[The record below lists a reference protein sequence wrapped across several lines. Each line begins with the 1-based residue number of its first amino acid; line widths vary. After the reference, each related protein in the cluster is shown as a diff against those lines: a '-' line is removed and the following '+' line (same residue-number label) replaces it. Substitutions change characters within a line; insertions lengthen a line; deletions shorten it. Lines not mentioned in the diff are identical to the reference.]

1 MKSTGTIVVLFDDCL
16 SRFGPLA
23 DLRATFEQRLGVL
36 TSVERT
42 MLVLGRVDAL
52 FPPDYLA
59 AVVTERLLS
68 NKTFVGRLP
77 PHAQEVLLI
86 NGALDSLDDSATL
99 ALGEAIVTSD
109 DRVAMARM
117 LVKDAERFLEHPGD
131 ASRLARTVVRRPIA
145 RGQIIRAPWDLLGR
159 LEQSIP
165 ADIALM
171 NRTGE
176 LNDRSAA
183 GVIRFGHHAL
193 LMDPTARVLPGA
205 IIDTTEGPVLLAH
218 GATIRPGAVVSGPVA
233 LLENSTIVDRAQIKA
248 RTVIGPDCKVG
259 GEVGSTVFY
268 GHSNKAHEGHLGDAL
283 VGEWV
288 NIGAGTCSSNLLN
301 TYGEVTSRLDA
312 AGSNEKTGR
321 TFYGGVIGDHA
332 KFAILVA
339 LNTGST
345 IGTGAMV
352 AVARPPTFVDRF
364 AWLTPERSQ
373 SYRFNRFETTLR
385 AVMSRRDRVPGEAYL
400 ARLRAL
406 HEAHASRAGLE

>member
-1 MKSTGTIVVLFDDCL
+1 MVLFDDGL

-36 TSVERT
+36 TCIERT

-52 FPPDYLA
+52 YPPSYLS
-59 AVVTERLLS
+59 AVVTERLMS
-68 NKTFVGRLP
+68 SKTLVGRLP
-77 PHAQEVLLI
+77 PHAQEVLVI
-86 NGALDSLDDSATL
+86 NGSLDSLDDAATL
-99 ALGEAIVTSD
+99 TLGEAVVTSD
-109 DRVAMARM
+109 NRVAMARF
-117 LVKDAERFLEHPGD
+117 LVKDAERFLEAPGD
-131 ASRLARTVVRRPIA
+131 ASRLLRTIVRRNLSQ
-145 RGQIIRAPWDLLGR
+145 GTTIRAPWDLLGR

-176 LNDRSAA
+176 LNDRSTA

-218 GATIRPGAVVSGPVA
+218 GAIIRPGAVVSGPVA

-259 GEVGSTVFY
+259 GEVGSSVFY

-288 NIGAGTCSSNLLN
+288 NFGAGTCSSNLLN

-312 AGSNEKTGR
+312 AGTNEMTGR

-332 KFAILVA
+332 KTAILVA

-345 IGTGAMV
+345 IGTGAMI

-373 SYRFNRFETTLR
+373 SYRFNRFETTVR
-385 AVMSRRDRVPGEAYL
+385 AVMARRDLAPGDAYF

-406 HEAHASRAGLE
+406 HDAHASRAGIE

>member
-1 MKSTGTIVVLFDDCL
+1 
-16 SRFGPLA
+16 
-23 DLRATFEQRLGVL
+23 
-36 TSVERT
+36 
-42 MLVLGRVDAL
+42 
-52 FPPDYLA
+52 
-59 AVVTERLLS
+59 
-68 NKTFVGRLP
+68 
-77 PHAQEVLLI
+77 
-86 NGALDSLDDSATL
+86 
-99 ALGEAIVTSD
+99 
-109 DRVAMARM
+109 MARM

-352 AVARPPTFVDRF
+352 AAAAGCRLSLELGAILPPEGVALE
-364 AWLTPERSQ
+364 AWLSCFPSYGYLLAVEPPQLDGLHKLLRNYPDLHCGAIGHFQPGDSELELRQGGQ
-373 SYRFNRFETTLR
+373 SCSLWSGREPLTGFG
-385 AVMSRRDRVPGEAYL
+385 AL
-400 ARLRAL
+400 AT
-406 HEAHASRAGLE
+406 